1 MVDADQMIYPTQMQ
15 VYLRHWRP
23 SSFTVDPIQE
33 IIMDGNG
40 LDHLRKKVRREEREG
55 GTPSE
60 GMERRNEGRGG
71 RREGRGGGG
80 EGDTALA
87 T

>member
-33 IIMDGNG
+33 IIMDSNG
-40 LDHLRKKVRREEREG
+40 LDHLRKKVTREG
-55 GTPSE
+55 GK
-60 GMERRNEGRGG
+60 
-71 RREGRGGGG
+71 REGG
-80 EGDTALA
+80 EGGRDSK
-87 T
+87 

>member
-15 VYLRHWRP
+15 VYLRRWRP

-40 LDHLRKKVRREEREG
+40 LDHLRKKVRREG

-60 GMERRNEGRGG
+60 GMERRGQR
-71 RREGRGGGG
+71 
-80 EGDTALA
+80 
-87 T
+87 